1 MTLAVPRTA
10 AVLRFITVLRAK
22 DPAPTNDTGSEPIRL
37 SPDPVERAPLTPT
50 AQARTMPPTTVS
62 TATSPAVLVTVACS
76 IAAVTRAPTALT
88 DPAAPAAIVAAVEAG
103 IATWPATAVRLVS
116 SRAVTVTPTL
126 AATVDRFASM
136 PVMAAEIVRPVRSL
150 NTSAVERAFSPES
163 TPAAAIVRMS
173 ARSAAVTTT
182 RPDSATAASVPA
194 VTLAD
199 AIDAVTSPLTVVTS
213 TAAPAESDERS
224 LVNAVVAIEPATA
237 RILSSLVA
245 VTSTEPAVATTSE
258 SSAIVAVRCTSR
270 LVTFTEAATV
280 SVESDATAPTANDQT
295 PAAFASGIFSWL
307 KIGSSAD
314 QAASAG
320 LPLVARTRTFP
331 LGTVTRDREIV
342 AVPRVVEFTTV
353 TAAPMLVESVPLPS
367 RFKTK
372 PPDAVTRSMAVV
384 ASTETSPVAPIVTVE
399 PVIVASTVGS
409 TLATATNPD
418 TLDPA
423 LLPLE

>member
-1 MTLAVPRTA
+1 MTLAAPRTA
-10 AVLRFITVLRAK
+10 AVLWLTTVLRAN

-37 SPDPVERAPLTPT
+37 SPDPLESAPLTPT
-50 AQARTMPPTTVS
+50 AQARTMPPTTVA

-76 IAAVTRAPTALT
+76 IAAVTRAPTRLT

-126 AATVDRFASM
+126 AATVDRFALA

-163 TPAAAIVRMS
+163 TPAAAIVRIS

-199 AIDAVTSPLTVVTS
+199 AIDAVTSPPTVVTS

-224 LVNAVVAIEPATA
+224 EVSAVVATEPATV
-237 RILSSLVA
+237 RNFSSLIA

-258 SSAIVAVRCTSR
+258 SSAIVAVRWTSR

-280 SVESDATAPTANDQT
+280 SVESDETAPTANDHT
-295 PAAFASGIFSWL
+295 PAAPASGMLSWL
-307 KIGSSAD
+307 KIGSSAA
-314 QAASAG
+314 QASVAG

-331 LGTVTRDREIV
+331 LDTVTRDREIV

-353 TAAPMLVESVPLPS
+353 TAAPMLVESVPFPS
-367 RFKTK
+367 RFNTN
-372 PPDAVTRSMAVV
+372 PPDAVTSSIAVV

-409 TLATATNPD
+409 TLAIATNPD

>member
-1 MTLAVPRTA
+1 M
-10 AVLRFITVLRAK
+10 
-22 DPAPTNDTGSEPIRL
+22 
-37 SPDPVERAPLTPT
+37 
-50 AQARTMPPTTVS
+50 
-62 TATSPAVLVTVACS
+62 
-76 IAAVTRAPTALT
+76 
-88 DPAAPAAIVAAVEAG
+88 
-103 IATWPATAVRLVS
+103 
-116 SRAVTVTPTL
+116 
-126 AATVDRFASM
+126 
-136 PVMAAEIVRPVRSL
+136 
-150 NTSAVERAFSPES
+150 
-163 TPAAAIVRMS
+163 
-173 ARSAAVTTT
+173 
-182 RPDSATAASVPA
+182 
-194 VTLAD
+194 
-199 AIDAVTSPLTVVTS
+199 
-213 TAAPAESDERS
+213 
-224 LVNAVVAIEPATA
+224 
-237 RILSSLVA
+237 
-245 VTSTEPAVATTSE
+245 
-258 SSAIVAVRCTSR
+258 
-270 LVTFTEAATV
+270 